1 MQYKS
6 KIYTGSGTKEIEQ
19 KAYALA
25 NVMFGYKIGKNF
37 DIQLNIDNVF
47 NKKYYEGIGNNKM
60 VYGDPRI
67 FNLSFTYSF

>member
-1 MQYKS
+1 M
-6 KIYTGSGTKEIEQ
+6 
-19 KAYALA
+19 
-25 NVMFGYKIGKNF
+25 
-37 DIQLNIDNVF
+37 F